1 MAKCEMLLSKFG
13 NYLGQTVEFSRI
25 LIHLSALKATPNISE
40 HKRLGGIEPLKLAF
54 PAQVTCSVNQVSIQF
69 QLHKLM

>member
-25 LIHLSALKATPNISE
+25 LIQLNALKATPNIISE
-40 HKRLGGIEPLKLAF
+40 HKHLQG
-54 PAQVTCSVNQVSIQF
+54 
-69 QLHKLM
+69 H